1 MRLKYEEEKREKGTE
16 QNTSHFQALRQLET
30 FTQWGVC
37 DSLFQ
42 RLQSTVE
49 VSQTHVSFLTIG
61 QKDEGTR
68 RDQQEDKDDDKD
80 NDKGKG
86 TDT

>member
-1 MRLKYEEEKREKGTE
+1 MRGEKRKRDRTK
-16 QNTSHFQALRQLET
+16 HLT
-30 FTQWGVC
+30 FSGITTIRDIHSVGEWVC

-49 VSQTHVSFLTIG
+49 VSKTRVSFLTIG

>member
-1 MRLKYEEEKREKGTE
+1 M
-16 QNTSHFQALRQLET
+16 
-30 FTQWGVC
+30 C

-49 VSQTHVSFLTIG
+49 VSKTHVSFLTIG